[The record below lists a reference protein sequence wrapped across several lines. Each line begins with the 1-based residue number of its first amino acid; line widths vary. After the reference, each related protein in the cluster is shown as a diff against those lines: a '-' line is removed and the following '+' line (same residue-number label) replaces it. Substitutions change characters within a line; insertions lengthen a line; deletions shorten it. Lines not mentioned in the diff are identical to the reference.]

1 MPLPPNQPSSGLAQE
16 LCPYG
21 SETCRVRAAKWRPS
35 LCSNHHILFDAY
47 HFFMRY
53 VPEKFIFINY
63 SQRREDAILHGKSHQ
78 IGHRSPIFTLPLNHE
93 WRVRGHN
100 PFVADSLDIWLRTKI
115 GLAMNSVTRT
125 TDGPP
130 AGMLPPAL
138 NADVV
143 QKSFSLHESR
153 HHGKPVRKKVQAG
166 MVRLTRTLPSI
177 SVNCN

>member
-1 MPLPPNQPSSGLAQE
+1 MVEDQD
-16 LCPYG
+16 
-21 SETCRVRAAKWRPS
+21 W
-35 LCSNHHILFDAY
+35 I
-47 HFFMRY
+47 
-53 VPEKFIFINY
+53 
-63 SQRREDAILHGKSHQ
+63 RE
-78 IGHRSPIFTLPLNHE
+78 
-93 WRVRGHN
+93 
-100 PFVADSLDIWLRTKI
+100 
-115 GLAMNSVTRT
+115 AMNSVTRT
-125 TDGPP
+125 IDGPP